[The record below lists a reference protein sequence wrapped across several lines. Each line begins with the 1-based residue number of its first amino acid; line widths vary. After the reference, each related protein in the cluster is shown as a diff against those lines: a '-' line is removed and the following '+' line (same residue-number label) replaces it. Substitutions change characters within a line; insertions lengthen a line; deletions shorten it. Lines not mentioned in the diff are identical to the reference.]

1 MTELLY
7 LHDSYLK
14 EFSAKITGINGETVS
29 LDKTAFFPAGGG
41 QPSDTG
47 KIFFSEKEFSVIS
60 VKKENEEVWHT
71 LNSVQGLAAGSKI
84 TAKIDFRQRYNLM
97 RMHTSAHVLAA
108 VIFGETGKLITG
120 NQIGWPKSRMDFDA
134 PQSFDSSAALQIEK
148 KVNQAISK
156 NNEVSVFFLPRETAL
171 KKPELVRLKGI
182 MPPSLKEWRVVQIG
196 SVDLQADGGTHVK
209 NTKEIGQVKIAKTEN
224 KGAQNKRIYWELT
237 SGVVDI

>member
-1 MTELLY
+1 
-7 LHDSYLK
+7 
-14 EFSAKITGINGETVS
+14 
-29 LDKTAFFPAGGG
+29 
-41 QPSDTG
+41 
-47 KIFFSEKEFSVIS
+47 
-60 VKKENEEVWHT
+60 
-71 LNSVQGLAAGSKI
+71 
-84 TAKIDFRQRYNLM
+84 
-97 RMHTSAHVLAA
+97 
-108 VIFGETGKLITG
+108 
-120 NQIGWPKSRMDFDA
+120 MDFDA

-148 KVNQAISK
+148 KVNQEISK